1 MNIPSPVAVK
11 KLIDEKRASEPT
23 QPEKVSSRFTKSTRT
38 GTTSSEDGPKV
49 RESISTTSKK
59 NSSTKR
65 TNSGRSK
72 EVSETMGNEHQNF
85 STKRIKSDEKSKK
98 PFVRPEHLTQKPLR
112 NNQDLEALKKSLE
125 RSSTRKSA
133 GNNRAPHKVPRT
145 GGTSRVKGR
154 NSNKENN

>member
-11 KLIDEKRASEPT
+11 KLIDEKRACEPT
-23 QPEKVSSRFTKSTRT
+23 QTEKDPKGNRSRSNSKKSRLNSPRSSAGKNTSSRER
-38 GTTSSEDGPKV
+38 SS
-49 RESISTTSKK
+49 R
-59 NSSTKR
+59 
-65 TNSGRSK
+65 
-72 EVSETMGNEHQNF
+72 EVSETTGNGHQNF

>member
-11 KLIDEKRASEPT
+11 KLIDEKRACEPT
-23 QPEKVSSRFTKSTRT
+23 QPEKDSKGNRSRSNSKKSRPNSPRERSSR
-38 GTTSSEDGPKV
+38 
-49 RESISTTSKK
+49 
-59 NSSTKR
+59 
-65 TNSGRSK
+65 
-72 EVSETMGNEHQNF
+72 EVSETTGNGHQNS

>member
-23 QPEKVSSRFTKSTRT
+23 QPEKDSKENRSRSNSKKSRPNSPRSSAGKNTSSRERSSREVTETT
-38 GTTSSEDGPKV
+38 GNGHQ
-49 RESISTTSKK
+49 

-65 TNSGRSK
+65 
-72 EVSETMGNEHQNF
+72 
-85 STKRIKSDEKSKK
+85 IKFDEKSKK

-125 RSSTRKSA
+125 RSSTRKIA

-154 NSNKENN
+154 NSSKENN

>member
-1 MNIPSPVAVK
+1 MNIPSPAAVK
-11 KLIDEKRASEPT
+11 KLIDEKRVSET
-23 QPEKVSSRFTKSTRT
+23 IQPEKVSS
-38 GTTSSEDGPKV
+38 
-49 RESISTTSKK
+49 ESRSRSTSKK
-59 NSSTKR
+59 SRPSSP
-65 TNSGRSK
+65 RSSAGK
-72 EVSETMGNEHQNF
+72 NISSRERSSREGSETTGNGHRNS

-154 NSNKENN
+154 NGNKENN